1 MKLSVFKKRLL
12 LVVLALVVIQLVSV
26 VVLVGGLKNVDR
38 VIAEDIVITSQW
50 REIKL
55 QRPLPASQRPQL
67 ISLDLNE
74 ALAVPEMQLV
84 DEYGYA
90 YDLHAG
96 TVTYAGNSVVI
107 AFDLGKDFSVTK
119 DPKYGIV
126 RIRSNSRVQCNKIV
140 WHYRM

>member
-12 LVVLALVVIQLVSV
+12 LVVLALVVVQLVS
-26 VVLVGGLKNVDR
+26 LVMLFSGLKDVDR
-38 VIAEDIVITSQW
+38 VIAEDIVVTSQW

-74 ALAVPEMQLV
+74 ASAMPEMQLV
-84 DEYGYA
+84 DENGYA
-90 YDLHAG
+90 YELQAG

-107 AFDLGKDFSVTK
+107 PFDLSKDSSVTK
-119 DPKYGIV
+119 DRKYGML
-126 RIRSNSRVQCNKIV
+126 RIRSDSQVQCNRIT